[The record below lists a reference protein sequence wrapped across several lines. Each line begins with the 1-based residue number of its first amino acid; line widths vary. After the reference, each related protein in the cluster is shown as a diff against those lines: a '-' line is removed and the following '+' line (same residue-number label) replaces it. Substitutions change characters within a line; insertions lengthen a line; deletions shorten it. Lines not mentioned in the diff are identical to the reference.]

1 MSYIGNSP
9 ENVLRNRRAI
19 YEFVATAG
27 QTAFSGVDSNGATLD
42 LLQDNE
48 QSVFLNGVRII
59 ATDDY
64 TVSGETLTLTQA
76 ASVGDILIVETQG
89 EVANATT
96 YTRSEADARYVN
108 YNGDVISG
116 NIQIAGDL
124 TASSLAID
132 TNTLYVD
139 ATNNRVGI
147 NLTGLNPQE
156 ALHVAGNIRV
166 NNNQE
171 FRTVDSGGSTRTIM
185 RVNGSDQLEYGWSG
199 AGPVKFMGGGSYT
212 ERMRIHTNS
221 NIGIG
226 TDNPPSILSVRKTTT
241 TYEDVLSIIGQN
253 SPTDI
258 MGALGYD
265 QTADTMIIRNDQ
277 TYATGG
283 IAFRAGGSNNHLFIQ
298 TGGQVGIGTDAP
310 KADFHVVGADNNN
323 LIVQNSTY
331 QNSGQNT
338 EAAIRLKVTASS
350 DDERAKAGI
359 LLKNDGSAYGR
370 GDLHFLVDS
379 NDDNGNAVL
388 ADSKMVISHEGNVG
402 IGTDG
407 PTSKLHIM
415 TASNG
420 ASTVGTASDELILE
434 NSADCGLTIRS
445 GSSDDGVIS
454 FADADDHNVGQV
466 FYSHSSNS
474 MTFRTNDSVQMT
486 IDSSGT
492 VDVASDVISN
502 NAKLKALAK
511 DISDTAVDIFVYD
524 TRKDSDGGAWRKRTQ
539 NTSWYNEALNTSV
552 RGVRKEF
559 PCVAVIVAESGT
571 LTIYDGDDPDMPMW
585 MVFNGTS
592 DYGSYLGRTSGAG
605 VTSVHML
612 NGNLC
617 VGRGNSGY
625 GEALLRANF
634 ISEHAVNYAVAGWRF
649 RRPIV
654 DRNLYDTY
662 NVELNYVGINPIIG
676 IAIRDVDM
684 IVLPNAPIN
693 ADTGLPE
700 PTIAVATSI
709 GISVIKD
716 DGEVYDITHTTYN
729 NSYQVKF
736 LPTGGI
742 AYTTDSSSNQRWL
755 HVDRTLPS
763 IDISKANGYEG
774 HLDDEMYHTVN
785 NSTYN
790 GQDLKFGLNRFNS
803 GFEVTNQ
810 GDIVAGATISSS
822 VGGLGF
828 IGRNIENP
836 SRGLIAEVST
846 SYNSGWLPG
855 DIKLAT
861 LSDTDATD
869 VTGSEL
875 VTNSTFS
882 DTSVWS
888 LGAGWSISGGKLRK
902 TSNDNNSAM
911 DTITT
916 VIGKTYTISVIVD
929 TAANGSY
936 IYANDNYSSDNMT
949 SAGEWCRS
957 FIATSTSTLVG
968 VTGVTGNGLVIDSF
982 SVRIAEADRSYNEYG
997 LQVFGL
1003 IDKDPVETG
1012 ADLVAYSGFTNV
1024 RYLKQPYHS
1033 DLNFTDEMSVM
1044 CWVKNW
1050 DNGHDLLHRGP
1061 LNTRNQATSFF
1072 LYCDGGYDIR
1082 FALSPNGTTEY
1093 NYEIPLDNTPAGWQH
1108 VCFTL
1113 KSGVVTGYL
1122 NGIQRVS
1129 ALFAG
1134 NIFSQATAQNGIYIG
1149 DGPVAAAFNG
1159 SVSLVRISGT
1169 APSKEQVARIYN
1181 DEKVLFQENAQ
1192 ATIYG
1197 TTDTVLALAYDKGT
1211 ELLHVG
1217 TGAGRSVFQGLRRI
1231 DNTTDG
1237 LGAAISAS
1245 NGLVAED

>member
-27 QTAFSGVDSNGATLD
+27 QTAFSGVDSNGTTLD

-64 TVSGETLTLTQA
+64 TVSGDTLTLLQA

-96 YTRSEADARYVN
+96 YTRTESDQRYVN

-124 TASSLAID
+124 TANSLAID
-132 TNTLYVD
+132 TDTLYVD
-139 ATNNRVGI
+139 GTNNRVGI

-171 FRTVDSGGSTRTIM
+171 FRTIDTGGSTRTIM

-258 MGALGYD
+258 MGALGYE
-265 QTADTMIIRNDQ
+265 QTTDTMIIRNDQ

-298 TGGQVGIGTDAP
+298 TGGQVGIGT
-310 KADFHVVGADNNN
+310 NN
-323 LIVQNSTY
+323 
-331 QNSGQNT
+331 
-338 EAAIRLKVTASS
+338 
-350 DDERAKAGI
+350 
-359 LLKNDGSAYGR
+359 
-370 GDLHFLVDS
+370 
-379 NDDNGNAVL
+379 
-388 ADSKMVISHEGNVG
+388 
-402 IGTDG
+402 

-415 TASNG
+415 SASNG

-474 MTFRTNDSVQMT
+474 MTFRTNDSTVMT
-486 IDSSGT
+486 IDSAGT
-492 VDVASDVISN
+492 VDVANDLLTN
-502 NAKLKALAK
+502 NAKLKAIAK

-592 DYGSYLGRTSGAG
+592 DYGSYLGRTSGSGAT

-617 VGRGNSGY
+617 VGRGNAGY

-634 ISEHAVNYAVAGWRF
+634 ISEHAVNYAVAGWRLM
-649 RRPIV
+649 RPIV
-654 DRNLYDTY
+654 DRNLHYTY
-662 NVELNYVGINPIIG
+662 NVELNYVGINSIIG

-684 IVLPNAPIN
+684 IVLPNALIN

-700 PTIAVATSI
+700 PTIAVATSS

-716 DGEVYDITHTTYN
+716 DGEVYDITHTTYT

-882 DTSVWS
+882 DTSAWS
-888 LGAGWSISGGKLRK
+888 LGTGWSISGGKLRK
-902 TSNDNNSAM
+902 TSNDNNSSM

-929 TAANGSY
+929 TAASGSY
-936 IYANDNYSSDNMT
+936 IYANGNYSSDNMT

-957 FIATSTSTLVG
+957 FIATSTSTEVG
-968 VTGVTGNGLVIDSF
+968 VTGITGNGLVIDSF

-1003 IDKDPVETG
+1003 INKDPVETG
-1012 ADLVAYSGFTNV
+1012 ADLVAYSGFTSA

-1061 LNTRNQATSFF
+1061 LNARNQATSFF

-1093 NYEIPLDNTPAGWQH
+1093 NYEILLDDTPAGWQH

-1113 KSGVVTGYL
+1113 KSGIVTGYL

-1129 ALFAG
+1129 GTFSG

-1159 SVSLVRISGT
+1159 SVSLIRISGT

-1237 LGAAISAS
+1237 IGSAISAS
-1245 NGLVAED
+1245 NALVAEE

>member
-27 QTAFSGVDSNGATLD
+27 QTAFSGVDSNGTTLD

-64 TVSGETLTLTQA
+64 TVSGDTLTLLQA

-96 YTRSEADARYVN
+96 YTRTESDQRYVN

-124 TASSLAID
+124 TANSLAID
-132 TNTLYVD
+132 TDTLYVD
-139 ATNNRVGI
+139 GTNNKV
-147 NLTGLNPQE
+147 
-156 ALHVAGNIRV
+156 
-166 NNNQE
+166 
-171 FRTVDSGGSTRTIM
+171 
-185 RVNGSDQLEYGWSG
+185 
-199 AGPVKFMGGGSYT
+199 
-212 ERMRIHTNS
+212 
-221 NIGIG
+221 GIG
-226 TDNPPSILSVRKTTT
+226 TNNPQASLDIDGA
-241 TYEDVLSIIGQN
+241 YMIIGDG
-253 SPTDI
+253 TFE
-258 MGALGYD
+258 GALGRGNSLISG
-265 QTADTMIIRNDQ
+265 QTPSDFVISASSSNALVLSTGAADRLHILS
-277 TYATGG
+277 TGD
-283 IAFRAGGSNNHLFIQ
+283 
-298 TGGQVGIGTDAP
+298 VGIGTDTPTFKLDVAGTARFT
-310 KADFHVVGADNNN
+310 ADVYAENHIYTQRIRHNGDVDNY
-323 LIVQNSTY
+323 IGFSTDIQSFVTGNSTRA
-331 QNSGQNT
+331 QFSNTLVRFNQEGINQDFQIFGQ
-338 EAAIRLKVTASS
+338 
-350 DDERAKAGI
+350 
-359 LLKNDGSAYGR
+359 
-370 GDLHFLVDS
+370 
-379 NDDNGNAVL
+379 NDDNL
-388 ADSKMVISHEGNVG
+388 FYADASTDRIG
-402 IGTDG
+402 IGTNN

-474 MTFRTNDSVQMT
+474 MTFRTNDSTVMT
-486 IDSSGT
+486 IDSAGT
-492 VDVASDVISN
+492 VDVANDLLTN
-502 NAKLKALAK
+502 NAKLKAIAK

-571 LTIYDGDDPDMPMW
+571 VTIYDGDDPDMPMW

-592 DYGSYLGRTSGAG
+592 DYGSYLGRTSGSGAT

-617 VGRGNSGY
+617 VGRGNAGY

-634 ISEHAVNYAVAGWRF
+634 ISEHAVNYAVAGWRLM
-649 RRPIV
+649 RPIV
-654 DRNLYDTY
+654 DRNLHYTY
-662 NVELNYVGINPIIG
+662 NVELNYVGINSIIG

-684 IVLPNAPIN
+684 IVLPNALIN

-700 PTIAVATSI
+700 PTIAVATSS

-869 VTGSEL
+869 VSGSEL

-888 LGAGWSISGGKLRK
+888 LGTGWSISGGKLRK

-929 TAANGSY
+929 TAASGSY
-936 IYANDNYSSDNMT
+936 IYANGNYSSDNMT

-957 FIATSTSTLVG
+957 FIATSTSTVVG

-1003 IDKDPVETG
+1003 INKDPVETG
-1012 ADLVAYSGFTNV
+1012 ADLVAYSGFTSA

-1061 LNTRNQATSFF
+1061 LNARNQATSFF

-1093 NYEIPLDNTPAGWQH
+1093 NYEILLDDTPAGWQH

-1113 KSGVVTGYL
+1113 KSGIVTGYL

-1129 ALFAG
+1129 GTFSG

-1237 LGAAISAS
+1237 IGSAISAS
-1245 NGLVAED
+1245 NALVAEE